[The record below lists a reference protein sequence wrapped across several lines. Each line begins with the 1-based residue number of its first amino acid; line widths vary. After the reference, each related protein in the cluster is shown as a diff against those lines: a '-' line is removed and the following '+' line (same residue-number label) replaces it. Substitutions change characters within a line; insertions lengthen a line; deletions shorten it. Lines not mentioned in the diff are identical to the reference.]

1 MQMFK
6 VAEHFI
12 SINGEGQKA
21 GELALFV
28 RFVGCNLGCSWCD
41 TKWANSP
48 NAPFTEMSAQ
58 EICDLAQN
66 SGVKNVT
73 LTGGEPLLQ
82 QNITSLIIALAKQGS
97 SVEIETNGSVPLPE
111 ISDSSVTFTMDYKL
125 PSSEMESR
133 MCLENFERLTPRD
146 TVKFVCGSHGDL
158 ERAAQIIGKYS
169 LTDKCKVYLS
179 PVFTMID
186 PKDIV
191 EYMKQH
197 SLNGVRLQLQ
207 LHKFIWDPNERGV

>member
-12 SINGEGQKA
+12 SINGEGQRA

-28 RFVGCNLGCSWCD
+28 RFVGCNLSCSWCD

-58 EICDLAQN
+58 EICDLAKN

-82 QNITSLIIALAKQGS
+82 KNMTALIIALAQQGS
-97 SVEIETNGSVPLPE
+97 SVEIETNGSVPLPA
-111 ISDSSVTFTMDYKL
+111 IPDSSVTFTMDYKL

-133 MCLENFERLTPRD
+133 MCLENFARLTPRD
-146 TVKFVCGSHGDL
+146 TVKFVCGSHADL
-158 ERAAQIIGKYS
+158 ERAAQTIAQYD
-169 LTDKCKVYLS
+169 LTNKCKVYLS

>member
-12 SINGEGQKA
+12 SINGEGQRA

-28 RFVGCNLGCSWCD
+28 RFVGCNLCCSWCD

-58 EICDLAQN
+58 EICGLAKN

-133 MCLENFERLTPRD
+133 MCLENFARLTPHD

-169 LTDKCKVYLS
+169 LADKCKVYLS

-186 PKDIV
+186 PKDMV
-191 EYMKQH
+191 EFMKDRT
-197 SLNGVRLQLQ
+197 LNGVRLQLQ

>member
-28 RFVGCNLGCSWCD
+28 RFVGCNLSCSWCD

-48 NAPFTEMSAQ
+48 TAPFTEMSAQ
-58 EICDLAQN
+58 EICDLAKN

-82 QNITSLIIALAKQGS
+82 NEITSLIIALAQQGS
-97 SVEIETNGSVPLPE
+97 SVEIETNGSVPLPA

-133 MCLENFERLTPRD
+133 MCLENFARLTPRD
-146 TVKFVCGSHGDL
+146 TVKFVCGSHADL
-158 ERAAQIIGKYS
+158 ERAAQIIAQYD
-169 LTDKCKVYLS
+169 LTNKCKVYLS

>member
-1 MQMFK
+1 MFK

-12 SINGEGQKA
+12 SINGEGQRA

-58 EICDLAQN
+58 QICDLAQN
-66 SGVKNVT
+66 SGVKNIT

-82 QNITSLIIALAKQGS
+82 NEITSLITALAQQGH

-125 PSSEMESR
+125 PSSGMESK
-133 MCLENFERLTPRD
+133 MCLENFERLTERD
-146 TVKFVCGSHGDL
+146 TVKFVCGSHADL
-158 ERAAQIIGKYS
+158 ERAAQIIAQYD
-169 LTDKCKVYLS
+169 LTNKCKVYLS

-186 PKDIV
+186 PKDMV
-191 EYMKQH
+191 EFMKERG
-197 SLNGVRLQLQ
+197 LNGVRLQLQ